1 MGNADSSGMFP
12 FTFDPFFLLPAW
24 NMDVMA
30 NIPQPSRNY
39 KVEVSTG
46 EAEQK
51 EVRHTPGIAEVLR
64 LCGLLLSGLRVT

>member
-1 MGNADSSGMFP
+1 MG
-12 FTFDPFFLLPAW
+12 
-24 NMDVMA
+24 VMA

-51 EVRHTPGIAEVLR
+51 AVRHTTGIMELLHLLWNASLWTLCHLREKRTHLWFQPVFKLHAAEHK
-64 LCGLLLSGLRVT
+64 S